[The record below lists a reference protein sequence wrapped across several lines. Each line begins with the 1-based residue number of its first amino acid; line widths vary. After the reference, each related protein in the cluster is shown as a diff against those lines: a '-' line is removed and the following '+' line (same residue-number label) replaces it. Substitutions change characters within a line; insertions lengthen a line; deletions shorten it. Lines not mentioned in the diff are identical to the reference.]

1 MEEIIK
7 QKIIT
12 EYAGRSLQDIYDFIN
27 GIQME
32 NLITPRDAKSHM
44 SWADDYKRSR

>member
-12 EYAGRSLQDIYDFIN
+12 GYADSSLQDIYDFIN

-32 NLITPRDAKSHM
+32 NLITLKDAKSLM